1 MIRSLKNIL
10 GCRTECEI
18 TPRRRKGHARS
29 WHVLV
34 VVLVSLAARS
44 AMAQQLTIAVTGPA
58 QSFSLAADPTP
69 SQIMTVFTSWDKIH
83 GSPISLAMC
92 AYMTAPLTGG
102 PGNSDTIA
110 ANRVQVNGNTIVS
123 TGGCG
128 ISNARQLSAW
138 VSNGSPGNNRGDHTD
153 NVNVRLSGV
162 PATLAADTYRGTIY
176 VIAIVY

>member
-1 MIRSLKNIL
+1 MNSWAYGWCIL
-10 GCRTECEI
+10 LPLT
-18 TPRRRKGHARS
+18 
-29 WHVLV
+29 VFV
-34 VVLVSLAARS
+34 AARPAS
-44 AMAQQLTIAVTGPA
+44 AQQLTIAATGPA
-58 QSFSLAADPTP
+58 QSFSLATDPTP

-83 GSPISLAMC
+83 GSPINLAMC

-102 PGNSDTIA
+102 LGNSDTIA
-110 ANRVQVNGNTIVS
+110 ADRVQVNGNTIVS